1 MKSRFLIALGALLLG
16 LSSCTGFM
24 QRAVAGIEK
33 TGTEGNVDT
42 YTITYTDG
50 TTETF
55 TVTNGTDGEDG
66 VSPTVEIGEN
76 GNWYI
81 DGKDTGIAAEGPQ
94 GPQGETGPQGPEGEQ
109 GPQGEAGDTPYIGEN
124 GNWWVDGKDTGTAA
138 QGPQGEGSTIEIG
151 SNGNWWID
159 GVDSG
164 VSAYGSASVCTV
176 TLDPRG
182 GTMPAGS
189 FGSYEVKFGATIP
202 SLPEPEKEGY
212 EFLGWYTGEGE
223 NDGKFTTTTPVTG
236 DLNLIAKWDSI
247 EEYTYTITWVDY
259 DMTVLDIDRDVN
271 AGEMPHYNGQEPER
285 EPDVG
290 VVYTFAGWTPE
301 IEPVSSDAV
310 YMATYEAEAASVL
323 VSFDIGEYGSLD
335 QSQFAVPYGGTVD
348 EPEIDKSG
356 VPANYGFVGWY
367 LDPGFAEPASFPF
380 DVTEDTTFYGRWEE
394 ASDQLTFYYD
404 STYDGY
410 VVRSYNERVVVD
422 SVVVPSSYDDGVNG
436 EKPVVGIQSA
446 FSSNKSVKSI
456 VLPEGIRFI
465 GDRAFYGSSV
475 ESVNFPS
482 SLEEI
487 GPSAFESSNIKTSDL
502 SATSIAEIPESAF
515 RGSQLENISLPESL
529 NRIGDNAF
537 GACRVLSIWLP
548 EGLISIGDFAFTDCH
563 SLRNISVPNGLQSI
577 GDGAFYNCW
586 ALESFSL
593 PEGLIS
599 IGESAFGY
607 CFSLRNISVPN
618 GLQSIGV
625 GAFFNCS
632 ALESFS
638 LPDGLK
644 RIEDSTFSGCSS
656 LKSIA
661 LPEGLEYI
669 GSEAFSNCDSL
680 NSIVIP
686 SNVQT
691 VRQDAFAN
699 CSSLTI
705 YSMTSSKPEGW
716 EEDGIGNGPWYGTSP
731 VYWYSEE
738 NPGNVPGN
746 FWHYDEEGLPTE
758 W

>member
-1 MKSRFLIALGALLLG
+1 MKSRFFIALGALLLG
-16 LSSCTGFM
+16 LSSCTGFR

-81 DGKDTGIAAEGPQ
+81 DGEDTGIAAEGPQ
-94 GPQGETGPQGPEGEQ
+94 GPHGKTGPQGPEGEQ

-223 NDGKFTTTTPVTG
+223 SDGEFTTTTPVTG
-236 DLNLIAKWDSI
+236 DLDLIARWVSI
-247 EEYTYTITWVDY
+247 EQYTYTITWVDY
-259 DMTVLDIDRDVN
+259 DMTVLEIDRDVN
-271 AGEMPHYNGQEPER
+271 AGEMPRYNGWEPER

-310 YMATYEAEAASVL
+310 YMATYEAEAASVI
-323 VSFDIGEYGSLD
+323 VSFDLGEYGSLD

-348 EPEIDKSG
+348 EPEIDKSE

-367 LDPGFAEPASFPF
+367 LDPGFTEPASFPF

-394 ASDQLTFYYD
+394 ASDQLTYYYD
-404 STYDGY
+404 SSYDGY
-410 VVRSYNERVVVD
+410 VVRSYNERIVVD
-422 SVVVPSSYDDGVNG
+422 SVVVPSSYDDGING
-436 EKPVVGIQSA
+436 EKPVVGIQNA
-446 FSSNKSVKSI
+446 FASNKNIKSI
-456 VLPEGIRFI
+456 ILPEDIRFI

-475 ESVNFPS
+475 KSINFPS

-487 GPSAFESSNIKTSDL
+487 GNNAFDSSKIKAADL
-502 SATSIAEIPESAF
+502 SSTSIVEIPESAF
-515 RGSQLENISLPESL
+515 KDSSLGNI
-529 NRIGDNAF
+529 
-537 GACRVLSIWLP
+537 
-548 EGLISIGDFAFTDCH
+548 
-563 SLRNISVPNGLQSI
+563 
-577 GDGAFYNCW
+577 
-586 ALESFSL
+586 SL

-599 IGESAFGY
+599 IGKSAFTN
-607 CFSLRNISVPN
+607 CDSLRNISVPK
-618 GLQSIGV
+618 GLQSIGDY
-625 GAFFNCS
+625 AFSMCRN
-632 ALESFS
+632 LESLS

-644 RIEDSTFSGCSS
+644 RIEDSAFSNCSS
-656 LKSIA
+656 LKSIT

-669 GSEAFSNCDSL
+669 DSYAFSNCDSL

-686 SNVQT
+686 SSVQT
-691 VRQDAFAN
+691 IEGNAFSS

-705 YSMTSSKPEGW
+705 YSMTSSKPGGW
-716 EEDGIGNGPWYGTSP
+716 EENDPSRPWYGTSP

-746 FWHYDEEGLPTE
+746 FWHYDEEGLPTK

>member
-1 MKSRFLIALGALLLG
+1 
-16 LSSCTGFM
+16 M

-33 TGTEGNVDT
+33 TGAEGNVDT

-81 DGKDTGIAAEGPQ
+81 DGEDTGIAAEGPQGPQGEQGTQGETGSQ

-151 SNGNWWID
+151 ANGNWWID

-223 NDGKFTTTTPVTG
+223 SDGEFTTTTPVTG
-236 DLNLIAKWDSI
+236 DLDLIARWASI
-247 EEYTYTITWVDY
+247 EEYTYTITWVDF
-259 DMTVLDIDRDVN
+259 DMTVLEIDRNVN
-271 AGEMPHYNGQEPER
+271 AGEMPRYNGREPER

-323 VSFDIGEYGSLD
+323 VSFDLGEYGSLD

-348 EPEIDKSG
+348 EPEIDKSE

-380 DVTEDTTFYGRWEE
+380 DVTEDTTFYGRWEK
-394 ASDQLTFYYD
+394 ASDQLTYYYD
-404 STYDGY
+404 SSYDGY
-410 VVRSYNERVVVD
+410 VVRSYNERIVVD

-436 EKPVVGIQSA
+436 EKPVVGIQNA
-446 FSSNKSVKSI
+446 FASNKNVKSI

-465 GDRAFYGSSV
+465 GNRAFYGSSV

-515 RGSQLENISLPESL
+515 KESLLENISLPESL
-529 NRIGDNAF
+529 KRIGDNAF
-537 GACRVLSIWLP
+537 DACRVLSIWLP
-548 EGLISIGDFAFTDCH
+548 EGLISIGENAFISCF

-577 GDGAFYNCW
+577 GDGAFFNCW
-586 ALESFSL
+586 
-593 PEGLIS
+593 
-599 IGESAFGY
+599 
-607 CFSLRNISVPN
+607 
-618 GLQSIGV
+618 
-625 GAFFNCS
+625 

-644 RIEDSTFSGCSS
+644 RIEAGTFYGCGS
-656 LKSIA
+656 LKNIT

-669 GSEAFSNCDSL
+669 DSNAFSGCDSL

-686 SNVQT
+686 SSVQT
-691 VRQDAFAN
+691 LRQYAFN

-705 YSMTSSKPEGW
+705 YSMTSSQPEGW
-716 EEDGIGNGPWYGTSP
+716 DPAWNASCP

-746 FWHYDEEGLPTE
+746 FWHYDEEGLPTK